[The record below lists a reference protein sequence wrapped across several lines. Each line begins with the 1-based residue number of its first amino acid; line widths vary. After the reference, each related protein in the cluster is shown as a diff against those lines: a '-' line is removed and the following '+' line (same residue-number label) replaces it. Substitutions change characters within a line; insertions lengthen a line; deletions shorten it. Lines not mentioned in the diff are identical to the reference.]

1 MSQLSQ
7 IVHTVVLEDLKPAR
21 QVAEEIG
28 KPYSTL
34 LREVNP
40 YDQSAKLGIDTLL
53 EIMQCTG
60 NVTPLEYMAEQL
72 GYHLSD
78 ETDDVLTDN
87 NLPDNIY
94 GGHTEAAL

>member
-1 MSQLSQ
+1 MSQLSQLSQ
-7 IVHTVVLEDLKPAR
+7 IVHTVVLEDMKPAR
-21 QVAEEIG
+21 KVAEEIG

-40 YDQSAKLGIDTLL
+40 YDQSAKLGVETLL
-53 EIMQCTG
+53 DIMQCTG

-78 ETDDVLTDN
+78 N
-87 NLPDNIY
+87 RA
-94 GGHTEAAL
+94 EAMR

>member
-1 MSQLSQ
+1 MSQLTQ

-21 QVAEEIG
+21 KVAEEIG

-40 YDQSAKLGIDTLL
+40 YDQSAKLGIETLL
-53 EIMQCTG
+53 DIMQCTG

-72 GYHLSD
+72 GYRLSD
-78 ETDDVLTDN
+78 EAT
-87 NLPDNIY
+87 
-94 GGHTEAAL
+94 GGRMEVAY